1 MADQDPRRGA
11 SIPEWQ
17 KTTHQPSPSS
27 EESASSSSDQPSS
40 SGQTTGADAAN
51 NLTSELSLL
60 EQARKFLD
68 DDAIREAPRERKVAF
83 LQKKGLSADHI
94 DTLLGSADEQTSSH
108 SEPEFP
114 SEIKTVHDSNS
125 NTNIDSSNKA
135 ETQSQTTSD
144 PETPPATLSISEEP
158 SAAVSVSNNSNKRE
172 IPPIITYPEFL
183 LKPQKP
189 PPLVTIDRLINAAYI
204 FTGISALTYGASKY
218 IVQPM
223 LETLT
228 EARHELAET
237 ALSDLDVL
245 NKKLESTVSHV
256 PYFPSSTVLQ
266 KQTNV
271 DNIDNNDDIE
281 SIDSDPTELFHRD
294 IATQTSPPPL
304 LRSNSLSSETQGR
317 TAQDPTA
324 AQASRLQSLH
334 GTLSSLL
341 HSTTTHFSQDRLKDQ
356 VSQLQMVLD
365 KLETSYNPFAIDYYG
380 TPSSSSFGTYSFQ
393 QDDKS
398 KQQQSKKPDA
408 EAQKFKSEIRSL
420 KGALLSSRNFPTA
433 RPTAPF
439 VLPNPSR

>member
-1 MADQDPRRGA
+1 MADQDPRKGA

-17 KTTHQPSPSS
+17 KTHQPSPSS

-40 SGQTTGADAAN
+40 SGQTTDADAAN
-51 NLTSELSLL
+51 NHTTELSLL

-94 DTLLGSADEQTSSH
+94 HTLLGSANEQTSSQ
-108 SEPEFP
+108 SESELP
-114 SEIKTVHDSNS
+114 SELKTVHDSNS
-125 NTNIDSSNKA
+125 NTNSDSPNKTGA
-135 ETQSQTTSD
+135 QSQTTSD
-144 PETPPATLSISEEP
+144 PETPPATPSVSEAP
-158 SAAVSVSNNSNKRE
+158 SATVSVSSANKRE

-189 PPLVTIDRLINAAYI
+189 PPLVTIDRLINAAYL

-237 ALSDLDVL
+237 TLSDLDVL

-271 DNIDNNDDIE
+271 NNIDTDDTE

-304 LRSNSLSSETQGR
+304 SRSDSLTSESQGR

-380 TPSSSSFGTYSFQ
+380 TTGSSSFGTYSFQ
-393 QDDKS
+393 DDKN
-398 KQQQSKKPDA
+398 KQQPTKKADA

-439 VLPNPSR
+439 VLPNTSR